1 MAQKFKAKSQKTID
15 EITAYLIKNDVDI
28 SPPISVKLNI
38 LQSLIID
45 YLNAEEYLQKNGYI
59 TTFNRGTSVGLNP
72 IIKLKYENIK
82 QIRKLLKE
90 ITPKEE
96 GENVEDFIR
105 SLTEPN

>member
-1 MAQKFKAKSQKTID
+1 MAQKFKAKAQKTID

-59 TTFNRGTSVGLNP
+59 TTYNKGTSIGLNP
-72 IIKLKYENIK
+72 IIKLKYENVK
-82 QIRKLLKE
+82 QIRKTLNE
-90 ITPKEE
+90 IIPKEE
-96 GENVEDFIR
+96 GENVEEFLR
-105 SLTEPN
+105 GLTS

>member
-1 MAQKFKAKSQKTID
+1 MAQKYKSRAQKTID
-15 EITAYLIKNDVDI
+15 ELTAYLAKNDIEI
-28 SPPISVKLNI
+28 SPPITIKLNI

-45 YLNAEEYLQKNGYI
+45 YLNAEEYLHKNGYI
-59 TTFNRGTSVGLNP
+59 TTFNRGTSMGLNP

-96 GENVEDFIR
+96 SENVEDFIR
-105 SLTEPN
+105 SLTEG